1 MTKGVQ
7 DGHREARTPPGAG
20 AIEADQAL
28 PGEDPADLLAGSPD
42 LVASDLLAVAAE
54 LAAAPRRARG
64 RPAGSGNRKNGDMIQ
79 YLQALGHRDPWVTL
93 SLIQSADTAQLAKAL
108 RTPLMKNGKQLVSK
122 AGTPLFS
129 QPDLVDVLSMQR
141 QAAKDI
147 MDYHHSKKPQ
157 QLELPPGDLRPLMVI
172 GEMNVSIGGVDG
184 FMSAGVAPPE
194 KVNEINGDAVRIPD
208 ANPHETAKTLKDNED
223 SA

>member
-1 MTKGVQ
+1 MTKAAQ
-7 DGHREARTPPGAG
+7 DGHRDAHTRADPAPA
-20 AIEADQAL
+20 EADQAM

-42 LVASDLLAVAAE
+42 VAAVDLLAVAAE

-79 YLQALGHRDPWVTL
+79 YLTALGHRDPWVTL
-93 SLIQSADTAQLAKAL
+93 SLIQTADTAQLADML
-108 RTPLMKNGKQLVSK
+108 GSPLMVEGKARVGLDGKVIMVPADREK
-122 AGTPLFS
+122 
-129 QPDLVDVLSMQR
+129 VLALQMR
-141 QAAKDI
+141 AAEAI
-147 MDYHHSKKPQ
+147 MPYHHAKKPQ

-172 GEMNVSIGGVDG
+172 GEMNVSIGGPDG

-194 KVNEINGDAVRIPD
+194 KANEIKGDAVRIPTVD
-208 ANPHETAKTLKDNED
+208 PHETAKSLKDNDD